1 MSELSV
7 DDLTQRLLSLDLLD
21 MGKIRDVENS
31 FGSQN
36 FTAEQFLQSAQRLG
50 YLTKYQVERL
60 SSGETT

>member
-36 FTAEQFLQSAQRLG
+36 FTAEQFLQSGSFENVR
-50 YLTKYQVERL
+50 
-60 SSGETT
+60 